1 MPQVRRMATELS
13 LVSLKSSPGGG
24 AMTSVFA
31 LGYPP
36 LFTHHILHA
45 CLSRLQPVAVRE
57 IGCHRRDVRRL
68 KLICC
73 FGKGRHMGA
82 RSSASMGFD
91 QRFDERLF
99 DEQLRSLRKRTQTIA
114 RKPPLD
120 FRYTVFVLR
129 LLWVV
134 VVVPFLTGA
143 ACAFLLGR

>member
-1 MPQVRRMATELS
+1 MATELP

-24 AMTSVFA
+24 AMTSVFV
-31 LGYPP
+31 LGYPTP
-36 LFTHHILHA
+36 F
-45 CLSRLQPVAVRE
+45 SRATSCTSALADSQPVAVRE
-57 IGCHRRDVRRL
+57 IRCHRGDVRWLELMYR
-68 KLICC
+68 

-82 RSSASMGFD
+82 RRSASTRFH
-91 QRFDERLF
+91 QRFDEQLF

-143 ACAFLLGR
+143 ACAFFMGR